1 MEQNAFARL
10 IRSPWGRAALY
21 LLCLLPVLIF
31 RPLTPDN
38 ELKYLAIA
46 DEALRD
52 GHLWCHYLDGALY
65 ADKPPLFL
73 WIVMGCRLLFGTHC
87 GAILELFSLLPALGV
102 ILLFGRWCSRYGNL
116 SGRWVP
122 RAEWLMLGTAYFLG
136 AAVVVRM
143 DMLMTL
149 FITLAFYTF
158 WKLRSGDGRPADRWL
173 FGLYVFL
180 AVFTKGP
187 VGFLMPFVCLLGYAA
202 VTRGW
207 RDFGRVWGW
216 RTWLILAL
224 LCGLWWFCAW
234 REGGSAYLQ
243 ELLGHQTFGRAVNA
257 FHHKQPFYYY
267 LYTILYAAAPA
278 VFFSGWIVLRTLFN
292 RQRRAA
298 IGPLPQFFLI
308 VFAVFFVMMSAFS
321 SKLQVYL
328 LPGFGF
334 LNYAAMML
342 YAQQRDALSAATPES
357 C

>member
-1 MEQNAFARL
+1 MEQNPLKRL
-10 IRSPWGRAALY
+10 IRSPWGRAGLY
-21 LLCLLPVLIF
+21 LLLLLPVLIF
-31 RPLTPDN
+31 RPLTPTN

-52 GHLWCHYLDGALY
+52 GHLWCMYLDGAVY
-65 ADKPPLFL
+65 ADKPPLYL
-73 WIVMGCRLLFGTHC
+73 WIVMGCRQLLGCHC
-87 GAILELFSLLPALGV
+87 ASLLELFSLLPALG
-102 ILLFGRWCSRYGNL
+102 ILLIFGRWCSRYGSL
-116 SGRWVP
+116 SGRWIP
-122 RAEWLMLGTAYFLG
+122 RAEWLMLATAWFLG
-136 AAVVVRM
+136 SALVVRM
-143 DMLMTL
+143 DMLMAL

-158 WKLRSGDGRPADRWL
+158 WKNSSGDGRPTDRWL
-173 FGLYVFL
+173 FGLWVFL
-180 AVFTKGP
+180 AIFTKGP
-187 VGFLMPFVCLLGYAA
+187 VGFLMPFVCLLVYAA
-202 VTRGW
+202 CTRGW

-224 LCGLWWFCAW
+224 GCGLWWFCAW
-234 REGGSAYLQ
+234 REGGAAYLQ

-257 FHHKQPFYYY
+257 FHHKEPFYYY

-278 VFFSGWIVLRTLFN
+278 VFFSLRVILRTLFN

-298 IGPLPQFFLI
+298 IDPLPRFFLI
-308 VFAVFFVMMSAFS
+308 VFAAFFVMMSAFS

-342 YAQQRDALSAATPES
+342 LESQREAKEATRES